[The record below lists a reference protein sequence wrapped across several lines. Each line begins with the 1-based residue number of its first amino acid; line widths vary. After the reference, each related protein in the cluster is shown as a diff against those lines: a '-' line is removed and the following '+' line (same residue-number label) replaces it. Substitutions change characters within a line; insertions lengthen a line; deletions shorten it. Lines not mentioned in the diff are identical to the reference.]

1 MEVANKGDLYMIVEN
16 LKVFVTVSEQKN
28 FSRAAE
34 LLNLSQPGVSLHI
47 RNLENELGAKLMH
60 RSPKQVK
67 LTEAGHILYQKAKKI
82 LALYDEARRDIQLL
96 QDTVTGSIHVGASF
110 TIGEY
115 LLPRLL
121 AEFVAQYP
129 QVELQVTIGNTW
141 EIVQKVRKQELH
153 LGLVE
158 GTVTEPGLTITPY
171 MKDELLLVAA
181 PDHPLCEMRQADVSK
196 LHHWSWI
203 LRESGSGTRAFSDRF
218 LQEHKLEIKR
228 TYVFNSSQGVKE
240 AVAAGLGLAILSRW
254 VVRKELESGSLQSIP
269 LKGIKFTRDFSTIQ
283 TVDHSP
289 SMAIERFLQ
298 QLMED
303 ARRLRTRG
311 LG

>member
-1 MEVANKGDLYMIVEN
+1 MIVEN

-67 LTEAGHILYQKAKKI
+67 LTEAGYILYEKAKRI
-82 LALYDEARRDIQLL
+82 LDLYDEARRDIQLL
-96 QDTVTGSIHVGASF
+96 QDTVTGAIHVGASF

-141 EIVQKVRKQELH
+141 EIVQKVRKKEIN

-158 GTVTEPGLTITPY
+158 GNVTGEDLVITPY
-171 MKDELLLVAA
+171 MKDEMLLVAA
-181 PDHPLCEMRQADVSK
+181 PDHPLCAIRQADVSK
-196 LHHWSWI
+196 LQYMNWI
-203 LRESGSGTRAFSDRF
+203 LRESGSGTRAFSDLF
-218 LQEHKLEIKR
+218 LQEHKLEVGR

-240 AVAAGLGLAILSRW
+240 AVAAGLGIAILSRW
-254 VVRKELESGSLQSIP
+254 VVRKELESGALRSIP
-269 LKGIKFTRDFSTIQ
+269 LKGIKFARDFSVIQ
-283 TVDHSP
+283 TKDHAP
-289 SMAIERFLQ
+289 SMAIERFVQ
-298 QLMED
+298 QLVED
-303 ARRLRTRG
+303 AKRLKANG